1 VSLRAQPPVRSPL
14 TLGAIAAGIRAAA
27 GGGATQRA
35 AGIQAITERYAAS
48 AVALT
53 DSGTTAL
60 ALAFRLAAALRPG
73 RPVLLPAWGCY
84 DLATAADS
92 ADLPVAFYDIDP
104 GTLGPAWQSLE
115 RALGLEPAAAVAA
128 HFYGVPVDWRRF
140 ARLTSSA
147 GAVPIE
153 DAAQGAGGSAS
164 GRPLGGFGDLVVLS
178 FGRGKGMTGGKGG
191 ALLAHGTAWAS
202 AVESLSL
209 HARWGGIRDAVV
221 LAAQWLL
228 TRPSLYGL
236 PAGLPWLGL
245 GQTVYHPPHPAEGL
259 TALAAGVLTVT
270 MNLAPAEAAVRR
282 RHAAILLERLARI
295 ECGRVT
301 PPPDTQAGWLRMP
314 VRLTGRDNLRVS
326 ADPLARSLGIYPGYP
341 MVLGD
346 LPGFG
351 RRVVAADAAIPG
363 ARELA
368 RTLVTLPTH
377 GAMTESD
384 LERAVR
390 WVGVRTED

>member
-1 VSLRAQPPVRSPL
+1 VSVRAQPPVRSPL
-14 TLGAIAAGIRAAA
+14 TLGAIGAGLRAAA
-27 GGGATQRA
+27 EGGATQRA
-35 AGIQAITERYAAS
+35 TVSRRIADQFAAS

-53 DSGTTAL
+53 DSGTSAL
-60 ALAFRLAAALRPG
+60 ALALRLAAARRPG

-84 DLATAADS
+84 DLATASDA
-92 ADLPVAFYDIDP
+92 ADLPVAFYDLDP
-104 GTLGPAWQSLE
+104 VTLGPSWESLG
-115 RALGLEPAAAVAA
+115 RALLLEPAAAVAA
-128 HFYGVPVDWRRF
+128 HFYGVPVDWPRF
-140 ARLTSSA
+140 ARLTSAA

-164 GRPLGGFGDLVVLS
+164 GRPLGGSGDLAVLS
-178 FGRGKGMTGGKGG
+178 FGRGKGVTGGKGG
-191 ALLAHGTAWAS
+191 ALLAHGETWLSALAS
-202 AVESLSL
+202 LGL
-209 HARWGGIRDAVV
+209 RGRLGTLRDLVV
-221 LAAQWLL
+221 LVAQWLL
-228 TRPSLYGL
+228 TRPRLYGL

-245 GQTVYHPPHPAEGL
+245 GQTVYNQPHPAEGL

-270 MNLAPAEAAVRR
+270 MRLAPAEAAARR
-282 RHAAILLERLARI
+282 RHAEILLRGLERVP
-295 ECGRVT
+295 CGLVT

-314 VRLTGRDNLRVS
+314 VRLTSRDNSGVN
-326 ADPLARSLGIYPGYP
+326 ADPLARSLGIYQGYP

-351 RRVVAADAAIPG
+351 RRVVAADEPVPG

-377 GAMTESD
+377 GALTESD

-390 WVGVRTED
+390 WVGGEE